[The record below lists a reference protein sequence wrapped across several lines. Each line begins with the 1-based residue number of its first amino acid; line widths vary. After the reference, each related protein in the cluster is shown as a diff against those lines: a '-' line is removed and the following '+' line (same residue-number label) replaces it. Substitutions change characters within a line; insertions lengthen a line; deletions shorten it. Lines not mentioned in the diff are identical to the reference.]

1 MKKGI
6 LLHEATDD
14 VGVAVMDLKAGEEIG
29 VATLEGV
36 DVKQVKLV
44 SDVPLG
50 HKVAMADL
58 AKDKHVIEYGR
69 AIGHTLQA
77 VARGEAGINQ
87 CPPGGAEGIAR
98 LAAIPGRPAHS
109 ETRAS
114 RSRQPVCSGAWR
126 TAEAATCQASSSLRL
141 SRKASKPSV

>member
-36 DVKQVKLV
+36 DIKQIKLV

-50 HKVAMADL
+50 HKVAMSDL
-58 AKDKHVIEYGR
+58 AKDKHIIEYGR
-69 AIGHTLQA
+69 AIGYASANIA
-77 VARGEAGINQ
+77 VGEHVHIHN
-87 CPPGGAEGIAR
+87 IK
-98 LAAIPGRPAHS
+98 
-109 ETRAS
+109 
-114 RSRQPVCSGAWR
+114 
-126 TAEAATCQASSSLRL
+126 SLRWA
-141 SRKASKPSV
+141 ASTSNILVK

>member
-36 DVKQVKLV
+36 DVKQIKLV

-50 HKVAMADL
+50 HKVAMSDL
-58 AKDKHVIEYGR
+58 MQDKHIIEYGR
-69 AIGHTLQA
+69 AIGYA
-77 VARGEAGINQ
+77 SAKIAAGEHVHIHN
-87 CPPGGAEGIAR
+87 IK
-98 LAAIPGRPAHS
+98 
-109 ETRAS
+109 
-114 RSRQPVCSGAWR
+114 
-126 TAEAATCQASSSLRL
+126 SLRWA
-141 SRKASKPSV
+141 ASTSKVLAK